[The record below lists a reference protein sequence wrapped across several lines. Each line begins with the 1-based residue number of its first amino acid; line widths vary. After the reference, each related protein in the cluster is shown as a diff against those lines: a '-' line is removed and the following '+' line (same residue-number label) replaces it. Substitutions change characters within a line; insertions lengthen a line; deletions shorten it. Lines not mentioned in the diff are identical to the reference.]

1 MKRPP
6 GLEPLKFQRAAR
18 HNPTEPEKR
27 LWAALRNRQ
36 VADAKFR
43 KQVWLG
49 RYLIDFFCADAKLA
63 IEVDGDSH
71 AHQQD
76 YDEQRTA
83 WLSSEGFRVIR
94 FSNDEVMRNLDGVVL
109 AVQQSLTLPLG
120 CAERAPPSP
129 QEGEGI

>member
-6 GLEPLKFQRAAR
+6 GEEPLKFQRGMR
-18 HNPTEPEKR
+18 HNPTGPEKR
-27 LWAALRNRQ
+27 LWSALRNRQ
-36 VADAKFR
+36 VAGAKFR

-49 RYLIDFFCADAKLA
+49 RYLVDFFCAEAGLA

-83 WLSSEGFRVIR
+83 WLSSEGFRMVR
-94 FSNDEVMRNLDGVVL
+94 FSNDDVMRNLEGVVFT
-109 AVQQSLTLPLG
+109 VQQSLTLPLG
-120 CAERAPPSP
+120 RAEWAPPSP
-129 QEGEGI
+129 LEGEGI